1 MATTVHYGLVQI
13 HNVTTRQWE
22 QEMVYD
28 ESRTDVLCH
37 RFRLRFEG
45 IVHAGGFPSPGPW
58 AARGAGQGSAP
69 ENYAEIR
76 SLLGQ
81 ARLPLVV
88 AATDAAGVERILLTA
103 LPLGMAPGAAD
114 MDVENGP
121 KPTGLAITHIAGAN
135 CFRVAFSI
143 ECAKLECM
151 RATGTS
157 AVPFVLNNRWSVAEA
172 MDEAK
177 FIERTIEGQ
186 MQLSAPVAVLGN
198 DFRGLVV
205 PGLEAGFRRA
215 RAEIHVDPSG
225 LTIRYRVT
233 DRQVHTAAPWPAEKM
248 DVTHTEE
255 AQGETAFFSDV
266 TVRLEGSPAADRRLL
281 ILRAVQILEA
291 RLAFLANRNDPKEK
305 AAYFIE
311 SLVITEHL
319 GDQNLVEARARIM
332 RSPKADKEVDFGGFF
347 AALRKV
353 QGADLEL
360 LPVDGEPA
368 RYDSRISSKPPLYG
382 YDPQGGERRP
392 IVLWFLH
399 CYLQHPCVD
408 RHGIA
413 QTTPSVST
421 SESEGNEL
429 RTQIVEREL
438 HTVGADLGNDFSD
451 EANQT
456 VYTMA
461 RMVSIYDTDDLTV
474 ALPLARGQDAGR
486 SKASVSLIRLAP
498 SLVRRIIEFDC
509 EAAGSWPAIPAPL
522 SRYQDSKNGWA
533 TRVRWRITPQPPTLA
548 ADGRTRIYRVGG
560 RYEYVLDREPVSGD
574 PLRVGV
580 LPFTRYRS
588 PETAFDPRESF
599 SADVGP

>member
-1 MATTVHYGLVQI
+1 MGTTVHYGAVQI

-28 ESRTDVLCH
+28 ESRTDVLFH

-45 IVHAGGFPSPGPW
+45 IVHAGGFPSAGPW

-88 AATDAAGVERILLTA
+88 AATDAGGVERILLTA

-135 CFRVAFSI
+135 CFRVSFAV
-143 ECAKLECM
+143 ECAKLECT

-157 AVPFVLNNRWSVAEA
+157 AVPFVLNNRWSVSEA

-186 MQLSAPVAVLGN
+186 MQLSAPVAVLGS

-205 PGLEAGFRRA
+205 PGLERGFRRA

-248 DVTHTEE
+248 EVTHTEE
-255 AQGETAFFSDV
+255 IQGETAFFSDV
-266 TVRLEGSPAADRRLL
+266 SVRLEGSPAADRRLL

-291 RLAFLANRNDPKEK
+291 RLAFLANRRTPEK
-305 AAYFIE
+305 KAGYFIE
-311 SLVITEHL
+311 SIVISEHL

-332 RSPKADKEVDFGGFF
+332 RTPLADKNVDLGGFY
-347 AALRKV
+347 AALRAV

-360 LPVDGEPA
+360 PPVEGEPA
-368 RYDSRISSKPPLYG
+368 RYDSRISSTPPLYG
-382 YDPQGGERRP
+382 YEPQGGERRP

-413 QTTPSVST
+413 QATPGVST
-421 SESEGNEL
+421 DESEGSEL
-429 RTQIVEREL
+429 PTHIVEREI
-438 HTVGADLGNDFSD
+438 HTLSADVGNEFSD
-451 EANQT
+451 AADET

-474 ALPLARGQDAGR
+474 ALPLARGQDAER
-486 SKASVSLIRLAP
+486 SKATVSFIRLAP

-509 EAAGSWPAIPAPL
+509 EAAGDWPHIPKPVKA
-522 SRYQDSKNGWA
+522 YQDGEVNA
-533 TRVRWRITPQPPTLA
+533 VRTACRVSPQGPSLA
-548 ADGRTRIYRVGG
+548 ADGRTPICRVSG
-560 RYEYVLDREPVSGD
+560 RYVYHLDREPD
-574 PLRVGV
+574 PEQKLRVGT
-580 LPFTRYRS
+580 LPYTKYV
-588 PETAFDPRESF
+588 PEKTAFDPKRAFNEQ
-599 SADVGP
+599 VGP